1 MENKKSTME
10 NMVKKILITGIKGY
24 LGPVVYE
31 FLLKKKEFDIYGLDN
46 FYFEKKK
53 KEKKIIFKDVRK
65 IKEEDIKNLDAVI
78 HLAAISNDPMGNEF
92 KFQTREINLKA
103 SKNLIDLCVK
113 NSVKNFIFA
122 SSCSI
127 YGDGGNTN
135 KKEHHKTNPLTEYAK
150 SKIFFENYC
159 KSINL
164 KNTKVTCLRFGTA
177 MGGSPNIRLDLVLND
192 LIGRALTI
200 GKIKMISDGSPLRP
214 IIHVK
219 DMALSMYWALKER
232 HQIKKNFLIVNV
244 GKNSMNFSIKQI
256 ALRVKKY
263 HKDALVEFGAKSPD
277 KRSYKVDFSLY
288 KKIAKGYQ
296 PVYDLDKSILEITK
310 CLKKIGIPKL
320 KKNYNNYF
328 RLNILKKLKKQKK
341 ISKNLNW
348 L

>member
-1 MENKKSTME
+1 ME

-31 FLLKKKEFDIYGLDN
+31 FLSRKKEFDIYGIDN
-46 FYFEKKK
+46 FYFEKKR
-53 KEKKIIFKDVRK
+53 KEKKVILKDIRK
-65 IKEEDIKNLDAVI
+65 IKEEDLKDMDAVI

-92 KFQTREINLKA
+92 KLQTREINLNA
-103 SKNLIDLCVK
+103 SKKILDLCVK
-113 NSVKNFIFA
+113 NSINNFIFA

-127 YGDGGNTN
+127 YGDGGYGN

-159 KSINL
+159 KSKNL

-200 GKIKMISDGSPLRP
+200 KKIKMISDGSPLRP

-232 HQIKKNFLIVNV
+232 YKIKKNFLIVNV

-256 ALRVKKY
+256 ALRVQKY
-263 HKDALVEFGAKSPD
+263 YPKAMIEFGDSGPD

-288 KKIAKGYQ
+288 KKIAKNYQ
-296 PVYDLDKSILEITK
+296 PVYDLDKSIIEINK
-310 CLKKIGIPKL
+310 CLKKIGISNL
-320 KKNYNNYF
+320 KKNYKKYF

-341 ISKNLNW
+341 ISSNLNW

>member
-122 SSCSI
+122 
-127 YGDGGNTN
+127 
-135 KKEHHKTNPLTEYAK
+135 
-150 SKIFFENYC
+150 
-159 KSINL
+159 
-164 KNTKVTCLRFGTA
+164 
-177 MGGSPNIRLDLVLND
+177 
-192 LIGRALTI
+192 
-200 GKIKMISDGSPLRP
+200 
-214 IIHVK
+214 
-219 DMALSMYWALKER
+219 
-232 HQIKKNFLIVNV
+232 
-244 GKNSMNFSIKQI
+244 
-256 ALRVKKY
+256 
-263 HKDALVEFGAKSPD
+263 
-277 KRSYKVDFSLY
+277 
-288 KKIAKGYQ
+288 
-296 PVYDLDKSILEITK
+296 
-310 CLKKIGIPKL
+310 
-320 KKNYNNYF
+320 
-328 RLNILKKLKKQKK
+328 
-341 ISKNLNW
+341 
-348 L
+348 

>member
-1 MENKKSTME
+1 ME
-10 NMVKKILITGIKGY
+10 NMVKKVLITGIKGY

-31 FLLKKKEFDIYGLDN
+31 FLSKKKEFDIYGLDN

-53 KEKKIIFKDVRK
+53 KEKKVIFKDVRK
-65 IKEEDIKNLDAVI
+65 IKEEDIRNLDAVI

-103 SKNLIDLCVK
+103 SKSLINLCVK
-113 NSVKNFIFA
+113 NSIKNFIFA

-127 YGDGGNTN
+127 YGDGGNNN

-192 LIGRALTI
+192 LVGRALTI

-232 HQIKKNFLIVNV
+232 YKIKQNFLVVNV

-263 HKDALVEFGAKSPD
+263 HPKAVVEFGDKGPD

-288 KKIAKGYQ
+288 KKIAKNYQ
-296 PVYDLDKSILEITK
+296 PVYDLDDSIIEINK
-310 CLKKIGIPKL
+310 CLKKIGISKL
-320 KKNYNNYF
+320 KKNYDNFF

-341 ISKNLNW
+341 ISSNLNW